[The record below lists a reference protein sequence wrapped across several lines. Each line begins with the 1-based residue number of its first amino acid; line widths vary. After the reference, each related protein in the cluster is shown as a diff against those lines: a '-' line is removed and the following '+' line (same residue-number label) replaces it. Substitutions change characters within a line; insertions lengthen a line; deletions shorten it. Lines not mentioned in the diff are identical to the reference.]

1 MAKRLSVIVSDEAY
15 NELMSIRGT
24 NETLSLMDLVRA
36 SINLLVWYNRQKRDG
51 FTVCA
56 LKETGSR
63 ETIREIILEGL

>member
-15 NELMSIRGT
+15 EDLMSIRES

-36 SINLLVWYNRQKRDG
+36 SINLLVWYTRQKKDG

-56 LKETGSR
+56 LKDTGTK
-63 ETIREIILEGL
+63 EIIREIILEGL